1 MHIQVAGYHDPFP
14 GRARFPVL
22 IAAWLLIAA
31 TVLICAGLTDTAHA
45 QAEPGTIASLT
56 LSSKE
61 PGQLVINWGTPDP
74 APTDYRLRWANASLD
89 YLSYSD
95 ENEADRGN
103 LHLAG
108 GSTQVTLN
116 DLTPGETYKVQLR
129 ARYYNAD
136 RSVHEWSGPWTA
148 NVIQRVKDHA
158 PAAPTGLTAS
168 RVRHDSLT
176 LTWDNP
182 QDGSITGYRVMRGT
196 DAGSLSAI
204 EEDTGSAGTEYTDTT
219 VAAETTWRRRPA
231 YHYRTHA
238 VLALSHNRIPGRGG
252 PTRAACLPSKMTRET
267 PARSTRTPR
276 WRRRPP
282 TTMRSWP

>member
-1 MHIQVAGYHDPFP
+1 MHIHLAGYHDQSP

-45 QAEPGTIASLT
+45 QAEPGTIPSFT

-103 LHLAG
+103 LHPAG
-108 GSTQVTLN
+108 GATQVTLN

-148 NVIQRVKDHA
+148 EATLRVRNHP

-168 RVRHDSLT
+168 RVSHDSLT

-204 EEDTGSAGTEYTDTT
+204 EDDTGNAGTEYTDTT
-219 VAAETTWRRRPA
+219 VAAETT
-231 YHYRTHA
+231 YHYA
-238 VLALSHNRIPGRGG
+238 VLALSQDGDGAQSRLHQRHHAGGAPRQRPPPG
-252 PTRAACLPSKMTRET
+252 S
-267 PARSTRTPR
+267 
-276 WRRRPP
+276 RRRGSG
-282 TTMRSWP
+282 TTA